1 MRSHITKRSI
11 VIAGHKT
18 SVSIEDQFWW
28 ALKDIACGQQSSLSK
43 IVEEIKTRRPGNL
56 SSGIRLYVLDSLR
69 TQLRGYSGDRFSAI
83 AMGHHNGAHPA

>member
-43 IVEEIKTRRPGNL
+43 IIAEIKIRRPGNL

-69 TQLRGYSGDRFSAI
+69 AQIQGYSGDRFNVI
-83 AMGHHNGAHPA
+83 AMSHQNGGHPA